1 MSDSHQV
8 HVGIKWIG
16 GSVAFTQLVRFLTTA
31 VLARLLTPEIF
42 GLVAMA
48 QVAIQLISVIRE
60 VGVGAAYIQRQDRG
74 PEDAA
79 AAANTT
85 FLMSLAVNGLLFVL
99 AWFAAPLVV
108 RFFDNAELLAVL
120 RVMFMLFLIDAFD
133 TTPSMILQKRLE
145 FDKTALAEIAASGMN
160 AVVAISLAAAGYGV
174 WSLVV
179 GQLSSRLARTGL
191 VFVLSGFRPRLQFD
205 RAIAHQLF
213 AYGRYLWGFAVLSA
227 VGGSLD
233 RLILGRGLGA
243 ATLGVYSLAF
253 NLANLPATHISRLIN
268 QITFPSFV
276 RVQHDHANLRSA
288 LHKTI
293 RHVTMLSIPIA
304 FGTLAVAHDLILTV
318 YGEKWRAAIPIVQVL
333 AFFGLSLSLS
343 SITGPI
349 LKAIGKPQILLY
361 SSLLHHT
368 LLAVL
373 LLTLARHGAVA
384 IAYAV
389 LIPMLVSAT
398 LAYGLI
404 VYYISF
410 PLRDLLEP
418 LVRTGAPAI
427 AMYLAVKAFD
437 ARFDAAFAPP
447 MPVSLLASVVVGGV
461 VYLTLSALVNRKSL
475 VEIFSTLRRSLLA
488 KRRPKPITEVE

>member
-1 MSDSHQV
+1 MSDSHPV

-16 GSVAFTQLVRFLTTA
+16 ASVAFTQLIRFLTTA

-85 FLMSLAVNGLLFVL
+85 FLMSLAVNGLLFML

-120 RVMFMLFLIDAFD
+120 RTMFLLFLIDAFD

-145 FDKTALAEIAASGMN
+145 FDKTARAEIAASGLN
-160 AVVAISLAAAGYGV
+160 AVVAIGLATAGYGV
-174 WSLVV
+174 WSLVA
-179 GQLSSRLARTGL
+179 GQLSSRLARTCL

-205 RAIAHQLF
+205 RPIAHQLF

-243 ATLGVYSLAF
+243 ASLGVYSMAL
-253 NLANLPATHISRLIN
+253 NLSNLPATHISRLIN
-268 QITFPSFV
+268 QITFPSFA

-293 RHVTMLSIPIA
+293 RHVTILSVPIA
-304 FGTLAVAHDLILTV
+304 FGMLAVAHDLILTV
-318 YGEKWRAAIPIVQVL
+318 YGEKWRDAIPIVQVL
-333 AFFGLSLSLS
+333 AFYGLSLSVS
-343 SITGPI
+343 SIAGPI
-349 LKAIGKPQILLY
+349 LKAIGKPHILLY

-404 VYYISF
+404 VHYISF
-410 PLRDLLEP
+410 PLRDLLGP
-418 LVRTGAPAI
+418 LVRTGAPAF
-427 AMYLAVKAFD
+427 AMYLIVKAFNTQ
-437 ARFDAAFAPP
+437 FDAAFAPP
-447 MPVSLLASVVVGGV
+447 MPISLLACVAVGGG
-461 VYLTLSALVNRKSL
+461 VYLALSALVNRESL
-475 VEIFSTLRRSLLA
+475 FEIYSTLRRSLLA
-488 KRRPKPITEVE
+488 KRQPKPITEVE